1 VNSPRALFV
10 SVHRRILLVFL
21 ISIALPGSYLGYVGL
36 RSIVQERELQ
46 QGLLV
51 QNVARSL
58 GFEIDKLEQRLADS
72 EEHLAK
78 ELLVSKNAR
87 VSSAR
92 DTVSAL
98 PGWIEQGVVFD
109 SHLHLRNPFPFAS
122 EQGMR
127 RLSSTK
133 EPLLQGKIESAER
146 LELRGDR
153 RAALSAYRKLLA
165 EDHTLQGRV
174 ILNTYIARCAQ
185 AIGNHTAARQAYEA
199 IIRSDSTFLIAQP
212 IPYAAFA
219 WLEILDELVKQGKT
233 SEALHA
239 SLEFRRHLLSFYYR
253 LSSEQ
258 YEYFSHKLLSLN
270 GIFERAS
277 DRDARVW
284 AALRSV
290 EEQGRLLSHTLS
302 RAQEIESW
310 LQTQRSVLSVQ
321 DYAGKISHHSVR
333 LGEQSLPVSLIQVND
348 PPSPRSWVVL
358 VLRPEE
364 VRREFI
370 LSGLQSG
377 NLADGFEIALRSDS
391 LRPAGG
397 TELARSTMHKTLPL
411 FPSTLVSV
419 SAGQAST
426 VEFLGVRTSFLST
439 AFGLLLVGVVIFGIF
454 ILYHDIRR
462 EEELSRM
469 KSEFISNVS
478 HELKTPIAAIRM
490 LSDNLRQSRVDEET
504 RKMEYYQL
512 ISKESARLSH
522 LIDNIL
528 DFSRVEGKRKRF
540 QLERHDVSTIVTE
553 TVHQFTS
560 LMEEQSHTIET
571 SFGETIPEVLV
582 DSDGLALALFNLLD
596 NAAKYSPKESQID
609 VRVYKNGGSV
619 CIEVSDRGVGIPKE
633 DREKIFEKFYR
644 VERHDTRR
652 IPGSGIGLTLVRE
665 VAEAHKGRVELRS
678 EQGAGST
685 FTIMLPTGG

>member
-1 VNSPRALFV
+1 
-10 SVHRRILLVFL
+10 
-21 ISIALPGSYLGYVGL
+21 
-36 RSIVQERELQ
+36 
-46 QGLLV
+46 
-51 QNVARSL
+51 
-58 GFEIDKLEQRLADS
+58 
-72 EEHLAK
+72 
-78 ELLVSKNAR
+78 
-87 VSSAR
+87 
-92 DTVSAL
+92 
-98 PGWIEQGVVFD
+98 
-109 SHLHLRNPFPFAS
+109 
-122 EQGMR
+122 
-127 RLSSTK
+127 
-133 EPLLQGKIESAER
+133 
-146 LELRGDR
+146 
-153 RAALSAYRKLLA
+153 
-165 EDHTLQGRV
+165 
-174 ILNTYIARCAQ
+174 
-185 AIGNHTAARQAYEA
+185 
-199 IIRSDSTFLIAQP
+199 
-212 IPYAAFA
+212 
-219 WLEILDELVKQGKT
+219 
-233 SEALHA
+233 
-239 SLEFRRHLLSFYYR
+239 
-253 LSSEQ
+253 
-258 YEYFSHKLLSLN
+258 
-270 GIFERAS
+270 
-277 DRDARVW
+277 
-284 AALRSV
+284 
-290 EEQGRLLSHTLS
+290 
-302 RAQEIESW
+302 
-310 LQTQRSVLSVQ
+310 
-321 DYAGKISHHSVR
+321 
-333 LGEQSLPVSLIQVND
+333 
-348 PPSPRSWVVL
+348 
-358 VLRPEE
+358 
-364 VRREFI
+364 
-370 LSGLQSG
+370 
-377 NLADGFEIALRSDS
+377 
-391 LRPAGG
+391 
-397 TELARSTMHKTLPL
+397 MHKTLPL